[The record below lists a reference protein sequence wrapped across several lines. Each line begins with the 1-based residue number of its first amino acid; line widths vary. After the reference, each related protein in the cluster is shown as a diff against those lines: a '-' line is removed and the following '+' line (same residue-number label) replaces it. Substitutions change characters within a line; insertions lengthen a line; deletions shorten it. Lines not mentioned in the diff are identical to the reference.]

1 MVKNTEWYARRY
13 AERYGFAIIP
23 AEPMSKAPHG
33 NDWGGRAMRD
43 ADSAAKFYA
52 ANPDW
57 NIGFSLGM
65 SSMCSLDIDCME
77 SFRIILAEF
86 GIPEEELDGL
96 PTIKGGPNG
105 KRIVL
110 KIPNGV
116 HLDYHKLSWP
126 NKNDPD
132 GSKHRQLMRDAAQA
146 KADGNLDL
154 ESSIRDQAKA
164 LASYAVLEI
173 RAGDNR
179 FDVLPPS
186 IHPDTGKPYR
196 WIVQPAKSLDDW
208 PEPPGWLM
216 AIWGAWSDFKPQLEA
231 ACPWAPKPERKAL
244 PARDYSAP
252 DDGGSVID
260 QYLAANPLVSA
271 LERYGYT
278 RKGKDRFLSPHSST
292 GLPGVILFDN
302 GRSCY
307 IHHASDPLCSDETG
321 KPVNAFDLF
330 CYYDHGND
338 TSKAVKAAAQE
349 LGLKRERKET
359 PAAKSLKAE
368 PAGLPPTTASE
379 DSPPPPSAPT
389 TSGAPFKALGYSGN
403 SYYYLP
409 RGTEQVAEIRRGSHT
424 SASDMLALAPIEWWE
439 MAYPKEK
446 SGIDWQLAAS
456 DLMRLCEKSGIYS
469 PDRERGRGAWF
480 DEGRAVLH
488 LGTKLMVDGKITS
501 IIDHRSKYI
510 YTKQA
515 SLEMGVSDTQA
526 DDALGQRFSD
536 LFDQINWAKPIHSM
550 YALGWCA
557 LAPICGGL
565 KWRPHIWLTARRGA
579 GKSWMQDNM
588 VAPLLGPCA
597 LMVQGNTSE
606 AGIRQSTKQDARPVI
621 FDEAES
627 EDAGAQRR
635 MQSVIELAR
644 QSSSDSTAQIVK
656 GTVDGHGMAFRMRSM
671 FMLGSINVAL
681 SQAAD
686 ESRFTVVTIAPHE
699 RTPEEIE
706 RFSKFSVEVGNLFTP
721 ENCAAIRARIYRMLP
736 IIRENAA
743 TFAKAVA
750 EELGDQRIGDQIGA
764 LLAGWYALTRRGVIT
779 LIEARHIIIHL
790 DFSDAAEAE
799 QSSDEESCLNRIL
812 QSQVRFDTSEGQ
824 KMRSIGELVDC
835 ASGRERIDGLYAA
848 DANAILGRYGLRVE
862 GTYLDVAN
870 KHAELQ
876 KLLRDSPWA
885 AGWRTIL
892 GRIDGAGPRPEPV
905 RFAGVVS
912 RVTRIPIS

>member
-1 MVKNTEWYARRY
+1 MTDTMAHHAREY
-13 AERYGFAIIP
+13 VERYGFAIVP
-23 AEPMSKAPHG
+23 AEPGSKAPSG

-43 ADSAAKFYA
+43 AVNAESFYTS
-52 ANPDW
+52 NPDW
-57 NIGFSLGM
+57 NIGLSLGL
-65 SSMCSLDIDCME
+65 SQMCSLDIDCEE
-77 SFRIILAEF
+77 SFRSILAEF
-86 GIPEEELDGL
+86 GIPVETLDGF

-105 KRIVL
+105 RRIL
-110 KIPNGV
+110 FRMPTSMA
-116 HLDYHKLSWP
+116 LDYHKLSWP
-126 NKNDPD
+126 SQNDPD
-132 GSKHRQLMRDAAQA
+132 GSKHRDLMRDAAAAKQA
-146 KADGNLDL
+146 GEHEAEKLL
-154 ESSIRDQAKA
+154 RDEAKA
-164 LASYAVLEI
+164 LARYAVFEI
-173 RAGDNR
+173 RTGDNR

-186 IHPDTGKPYR
+186 IHPGTGKPYI
-196 WIVQPAKSLDDW
+196 WIVTPPGRAEDW
-208 PEPPGWLM
+208 PEPPGWLL
-216 AIWGAWSDFKPQLEA
+216 AIWQAWGDFKPQLEA
-231 ACPWAPKPERKAL
+231 ACPWAPKPERKTPQRRTDAHQQG
-244 PARDYSAP
+244 A
-252 DDGGSVID
+252 SVID
-260 QYLAANPLVSA
+260 QYIAANPLTA
-271 LERYGYT
+271 TLERYGYT
-278 RKGKDRFLSPHSST
+278 RKGKDRFLSPHSHT

-307 IHHASDPLCSDETG
+307 VHHASDPLCSNETG
-321 KPVNAFDLF
+321 RPVNAFDLF

-338 TSKAVKAAAQE
+338 TAKAVKAAADE
-349 LGLKRERKET
+349 LGIRTERPPRTTAAVEAVAPKPPATESTTGST
-359 PAAKSLKAE
+359 PAA
-368 PAGLPPTTASE
+368 GGPP
-379 DSPPPPSAPT
+379 
-389 TSGAPFKALGYSGN
+389 FHALGYSGN

-409 RGTEQVAEIRRGSHT
+409 RGTEQVCEIRRGSHT

-446 SGIDWQLAAS
+446 SGVDWQLAAS
-456 DLMRLCEKSGIYS
+456 DLMRACERAGIYS
-469 PDRERGRGAWF
+469 TERERGRGAWF

-488 LGTKLMVDGKITS
+488 LGTKLMVDGQLTRIS
-501 IIDHRSKYI
+501 DHRSKWI

-515 SLEMGVSDTQA
+515 ALEMGVSDNQA
-526 DDALGQRFSD
+526 DDALGQRFSEM
-536 LFDQINWAKPIHSM
+536 FDQINWAKPIHSM

-606 AGIRQSTKQDARPVI
+606 AGIRQSVRQDARPVI

-656 GTVDGHGMAFRMRSM
+656 GTADGHGMAFRMRSM

-699 RTPEEIE
+699 RTPEEIDRFG
-706 RFSKFSVEVGNLFTP
+706 RFSVAVGNLFTP
-721 ENCAAIRARIYRMLP
+721 ENCALIRARIYRMLP
-736 IIRENAA
+736 IIRDNAA
-743 TFAKAVA
+743 TFATAVA
-750 EELGDQRIGDQIGA
+750 EELGDQRIGDQVGA
-764 LLAGWYALTRRGVIT
+764 LLAGWYAVIRRGAVT
-779 LIEARHIIIHL
+779 LPEARLLISQL
-790 DFSDAAEAE
+790 DFSDAEEAE

-824 KMRSIGELVDC
+824 KQRSLGELVDC
-835 ASGRERIDGLYAA
+835 AAGRGKIDGMYAV
-848 DANAILGRYGLRVE
+848 DANAVLGRYGLRVE
-862 GTYLDVAN
+862 GRYLDVAN

-876 KLLRDSPWA
+876 RLLRDSPWA

-892 GRIDGAGPRPEPV
+892 GRIEGAGPRSEPV

-912 RVTRIPIS
+912 RVTRIPLDP

>member
-1 MVKNTEWYARRY
+1 MSKSHEWYARRY
-13 AERYGFAIIP
+13 VERYGFAIIP
-23 AEPMSKAPHG
+23 AEPMSKAPSG
-33 NDWGGRAMRD
+33 NDWGARAMLD
-43 ADSAAKFYA
+43 AEAAGMFYA
-52 ANPDW
+52 ANADW
-57 NIGFSLGM
+57 NMGFSLGL
-65 SSMCSLDIDCME
+65 SGMCSLDIDCEE
-77 SFRIILAEF
+77 SFRTILEEF
-86 GIPEEELDGL
+86 GIPAEELDKF
-96 PTIKGGPNG
+96 PTIQGGPNG
-105 KRIVL
+105 RRIPFR
-110 KIPNGV
+110 IPAGAS
-116 HLDYHKLSWP
+116 LDYHKLSWP

-132 GSKHRQLMRDAAQA
+132 GSKHRGLMKRAAEA
-146 KADGNLDL
+146 KASGDVDL
-154 ESSIRDQAKA
+154 ESKLREEAKS
-164 LASYAVLEI
+164 LARYAVLEL

-186 IHPDTGKPYR
+186 IHPETGNPYK
-196 WIVQPAKSLDDW
+196 WIVQPTKNAEEW

-216 AIWGAWSDFKPQLEA
+216 AIWGAWSDFKPQLET
-231 ACPWAPKPERKAL
+231 ACPWAPKAERRPVK
-244 PARDYSAP
+244 PAPVDPVDYS
-252 DDGGSVID
+252 DGESVIE
-260 QYLAANPLVSA
+260 QYLKANSLTA
-271 LERYGYT
+271 TLERYGYT
-278 RKGKDRFLSPHSST
+278 RKGKDRYLSPHSHT

-307 IHHASDPLCSDETG
+307 VHHASDPLCSNETG
-321 KPVNAFDLF
+321 RPVNAFDLF

-338 TSKAVKAAAQE
+338 TAKAVKAAAGE
-349 LGLKRERKET
+349 LGIRTERPPRTKAAVEAVAPEPPETESTTGST
-359 PAAKSLKAE
+359 PAA
-368 PAGLPPTTASE
+368 GGPP
-379 DSPPPPSAPT
+379 
-389 TSGAPFKALGYSGN
+389 FQALGYSGN

-409 RGTEQVAEIRRGSHT
+409 RGTEQVCEIRRGSHT

-446 SGIDWQLAAS
+446 SGVDWQLAAS
-456 DLMRLCEKSGIYS
+456 DLMRACERAGIYS
-469 PDRERGRGAWF
+469 TERERGRGAWF
-480 DEGRAVLH
+480 DDGRAVLH
-488 LGTKLMVDGKITS
+488 LGTKLMVDGQLTRIS
-501 IIDHRSKYI
+501 DHKSKWI

-515 SLEMGVSDTQA
+515 ALEMGVSDNQA
-526 DDALGQRFSD
+526 DDALGQRFSEM
-536 LFDQINWAKPIHSM
+536 FDQINWAKPIHSM
-550 YALGWCA
+550 YTLGWCA

-606 AGIRQSTKQDARPVI
+606 AGIRQSTRQDARPVI

-706 RFSKFSVEVGNLFTP
+706 RFGRFSVEVGNLFTP
-721 ENCAAIRARIYRMLP
+721 ENCALIRARIYRMLP
-736 IIRENAA
+736 IIRDNAA
-743 TFAKAVA
+743 TFATAVA
-750 EELGDQRIGDQIGA
+750 EELGDQRIGDQVGA
-764 LLAGWYALTRRGVIT
+764 LLSGWYAVIRRGAIT
-779 LIEARHIIIHL
+779 LPEARMLISQL
-790 DFSDAAEAE
+790 DFSDAEEAE

-824 KMRSIGELVDC
+824 KQRSIGELVDC
-835 ASGRERIDGLYAA
+835 AAGRDKIEGMYAI
-848 DANAILGRYGLRVE
+848 DANAVLGRYGLRVE
-862 GTYLDVAN
+862 GRYLDVAN

-876 KLLRDSPWA
+876 RLLRDSPWA

-892 GRIDGAGPRPEPV
+892 GRIEGAGPRSEPV

-912 RVTRIPIS
+912 RVTRIPLP